1 MAPSESTNTAMD
13 DCEQILR
20 EVYPYLDAA
29 LSDAAREEIQL
40 HLDECLDCLH
50 VYDFH
55 AELRLIIAKK
65 CREQSVPPGLLS
77 RVKDCLGME
86 QPGAAAAPTADA

>member
-1 MAPSESTNTAMD
+1 MD

-65 CREQSVPPGLLS
+65 CREQTVPPGLLAK
-77 RVKDCLGME
+77 VKDCLGME
-86 QPGAAAAPTADA
+86 PGAATPAPTSEA